1 MLNKW
6 SEEYKPFTYGWAED
20 LRKQHEN
27 IHWIP
32 EEADLTQDLEQWKTT
47 LSHEDKQFT
56 KAILSMFT
64 QADVAVGRF
73 YVDYLLPRIKNNEI
87 RNMLMS
93 FAAREAIHQEGYA
106 LLNDS
111 LGLGDEFWSDF
122 MKHPE
127 TLDKWEYI
135 KIEKNKDNLGLSLAQ
150 QTFME
155 GISLFGSFVMLKNF
169 ERHGKLLGMCKINE
183 WSLKDETIHVEG
195 NAKLFKTW
203 TIENPNE
210 VNGPF
215 KLEIYS
221 MVRDIV
227 KLEEDFIDMAF
238 ADYTIEDLDKE
249 DVKLYIK
256 YIANRRLIQL
266 GLKENWEGI
275 DTNPLPWMDV
285 LSNGSSLQNFFEGRV
300 TDYSVSGLSGVF
312 TY

>member
-6 SEEYKPFTYGWAED
+6 SEVYKPFTYNWAED
-20 LRKQHEN
+20 IRKQHED

-32 EEADLTQDLEQWKTT
+32 EEADLTQDVEQWKTT
-47 LSHEDKQFT
+47 LDNTKKQFI

-64 QADVAVGRF
+64 QSDVAVGRF

-106 LLNDS
+106 LLNDT
-111 LGLGDEFWSDF
+111 LGLGDAFWSDF
-122 MKHPE
+122 MSHPE

-135 KIEKNKDNLGLSLAQ
+135 KREQNKDNLGLALAQ

-169 ERHGKLLGMCKINE
+169 ERHGELLGTCKINE
-183 WSLKDETIHVEG
+183 WSLKDETLHVEG
-195 NAKLFKTW
+195 NAHLFREW
-203 TIENPNE
+203 TKENPLE

-215 KLEIYS
+215 KLAIYE
-221 MVRDIV
+221 MVREIV
-227 KLEEDFIDMAF
+227 KLEDDFIDMVF
-238 ADYTIEDLDKE
+238 SDFDIEDLDKE
-249 DVKLYIK
+249 DVKLYVK
-256 YIANRRLIQL
+256 YIANRRLVQL

-275 DTNPLPWMDV
+275 DTNPLPWMDM

-312 TY
+312 KY